1 MTRRRFGVAVCA
13 ALALVSV
20 GALGDETPTS
30 SASGASSATPHD
42 AAAAEKAALRVHAAP
57 IFGPDTSS
65 GSGWGEV
72 VTSIENVSG
81 VVRKG
86 TIDLKCAM
94 PWSSGQS
101 VTTHAPFSV
110 APGRTVIVKLP
121 THGFAYQSPTFSVQV
136 FGESGALVA
145 DITLPSAAP
154 DTALLVDVDEPSRL
168 AVSMRNWPLTLDW
181 IPVGSSGY
189 AYGGRGSGATSTLTV
204 GAPSFD
210 PSTGD
215 PILPDRP
222 AGYSSATVVLIHS
235 DVLARLD
242 AATTQS
248 LADWVVSGG
257 TLAVVVARA
266 DDLRNAPLANMIGG
280 AASMTPPAPVL
291 STLPAIPRPAAPGSL
306 TPTPTFDDDSPS
318 PLKFD
323 EPPEGTN
330 SPFFQLKMTASKDLA
345 SPYAFARSVGAGKGP
360 PPAIAGSL
368 SGFSGGNLT
377 PSIFG
382 ASAAYGSGE
391 VHLLAFDPTTAPQVD
406 DLWVQSRVVDLVT
419 HAWNRRSLS
428 AIELGGGQS
437 NVGDFE
443 AVRRAL
449 DPNENFRPAL
459 AIAALLLVLY
469 SLVSGPIIFMQATK
483 RGKPLAPLKWAP
495 IASASM
501 FAILVLVGLA
511 GKGWRGRARHLAF
524 VEAGAGVSRGA
535 MRRFRGF
542 FTSDTRTLAVAA
554 TNSESVLS
562 VVTSDSEDQSELAVD
577 RGGMTIENVVS
588 LPWQTIVA
596 REDGLVEIGGGVSI
610 LTKPDNT
617 IDVANH
623 TGRELDDVL
632 IFVPS
637 EGVRLV
643 PSIANGARVSSSTGQ
658 LLEAASLRRSSPV
671 STAMVHPLD
680 IASVVLGVVDKKERD
695 RMTDAWSPIES
706 AIGSSVDWLPDN
718 VPVVLAEVKDG
729 EGVRHDGGLN
739 LESDRM
745 LLRVVGRGGA
755 P

>member
-1 MTRRRFGVAVCA
+1 MTKRRFGVAVVA
-13 ALALVSV
+13 ALAFVST
-20 GALGDETPTS
+20 GAFADDPPAG
-30 SASGASSATPHD
+30 SASAEASATPHD

-57 IFGPDTSS
+57 IFGPDTTS

-101 VTTHAPFSV
+101 VTTHAPFNV

-121 THGFAYQSPTFSVQV
+121 THGFAYQSPTFTVQV
-136 FGESGALVA
+136 FGDSGALVA
-145 DITLPSAAP
+145 DITLPSAAAENP
-154 DTALLVDVDEPSRL
+154 LLVDVDEPSRL
-168 AVSMRNWPLTLDW
+168 AVAMRNWPLTLDW

-210 PSTGD
+210 PSSGD
-215 PILPDRP
+215 PILPDHP

-242 AATTQS
+242 AASTQS

-266 DDLRNAPLANMIGG
+266 DDLRNAPLASMIGG
-280 AASMTPPAPVL
+280 PAAMSPPAPVL

-306 TPTPTFDDDSPS
+306 TPPPTFDDDSPAPMKFEAPSQSGESPFS
-318 PLKFD
+318 PLKATVTTG
-323 EPPEGTN
+323 PT
-330 SPFFQLKMTASKDLA
+330 
-345 SPYAFARSVGAGKGP
+345 PYAFARSVGAGKGP
-360 PPAIAGSL
+360 PPVIAASL

-406 DLWVQSRVVDLVT
+406 DLWVQSRIVDLVT
-419 HAWNRRSLS
+419 HAWNRRSLN
-428 AIELGGGQS
+428 AIEIGGGQA

-554 TNSESVLS
+554 TNAESVLS

-610 LTKPDNT
+610 LTKPDNS

-637 EGVRLV
+637 EGVRYV
-643 PSIANGARVSSSTGQ
+643 ASIANGARVSSSTGQ
-658 LLEAASLRRSSPV
+658 LLEAASVRRSSPV
-671 STAMVHPLD
+671 SAALVHPLD
-680 IASVVLGVVDKKERD
+680 TASLVLGLVDRKTCD
-695 RMTDAWSPIES
+695 RMIDGWSPIES
-706 AIGSSVDWLPDN
+706 AVGTSVDWLPDD
-718 VPVVLAEVKDG
+718 VPVVLAEVKGG
-729 EGVRHDGGLN
+729 EGLHRDGGLT

-745 LLRVVGRGGA
+745 LLRIVGRGGA

>member
-1 MTRRRFGVAVCA
+1 MSMRPLGVALCA
-13 ALALVSV
+13 ALSLVST
-20 GALGDETPTS
+20 GAFADETAAG
-30 SASGASSATPHD
+30 SASAGASASPNTTS
-42 AAAAEKAALRVHAAP
+42 AAEKAAFRVHAAP
-57 IFGPDTSS
+57 IFGTDASS
-65 GSGWGEV
+65 GTGWSEV

-86 TIDLKCAM
+86 TIDVKCAM
-94 PWSSGQS
+94 PWGSGQS
-101 VTTHAPFSV
+101 VTTHAPFNV

-121 THGFAYQSPTFSVQV
+121 THGFAYQSPTLTVEV
-136 FGESGALVA
+136 FADSGTLVA
-145 DITLPSAAP
+145 DVTLPSTPADNP
-154 DTALLVDVDEPSRL
+154 LLVDVDEPSRL
-168 AVSMRNWPLTLDW
+168 AVAMRNWPLTLEW
-181 IPVGSSGY
+181 IPAGSSGY
-189 AYGGRGSGATSTLTV
+189 SYGARGPGATSTLTV

-210 PSTGD
+210 PATGD
-215 PILPDRP
+215 PILPDHP
-222 AGYSSATVVLIHS
+222 AGYSAATVVLIHS

-242 AATTQS
+242 AASTQS
-248 LADWVVSGG
+248 LTDWVVSGG

-280 AASMTPPAPVL
+280 PAAMSPPAPVL
-291 STLPAIPRPAAPGSL
+291 STLPALPRPSAPGSL
-306 TPTPTFDDDSPS
+306 TPPPTFDDDSPS
-318 PLKFD
+318 PLKFETRPND
-323 EPPEGTN
+323 QN
-330 SPFFQLKMTASKDLA
+330 NPFLPIKAGASDVA
-345 SPYAFARSVGAGKGP
+345 SPYAFARAVGGGKGP
-360 PPAIAGSL
+360 PPAIAASL

-406 DLWVQSRVVDLVT
+406 DLWIQSRVVDLVT
-419 HAWNRRSLS
+419 HAWNRRALD
-428 AIELGGGQS
+428 AIEIGGGQS

-469 SLVSGPIIFMQATK
+469 SIVSGPVIFMQATK

-495 IASASM
+495 VASAGM
-501 FAILVLVGLA
+501 FAVLVLVGLA
-511 GKGWRGRARHLAF
+511 GKGWKGRARHLAF

-554 TNSESVLS
+554 TNGESVLS

-577 RGGMTIENVVS
+577 RGGMSIENVVS

-596 REDGLVEIGGGVSI
+596 REDGLAEIGGGVSI
-610 LTKPDNT
+610 LTKPDKT

-623 TGRELDDVL
+623 TGRELDDVM
-632 IFVPS
+632 IFVPTD
-637 EGVRLV
+637 GVYFV
-643 PSIANGARVSSSTGQ
+643 TSIANGARASSGTGL
-658 LLEAASLRRSSPV
+658 LLERAALRRSSPV
-671 STAMVHPLD
+671 SSALVHPLD
-680 IASVVLGVVDKKERD
+680 IANLVTGITDKKTRD
-695 RMTDAWSPIES
+695 RMTDGWSPIES
-706 AIGSSVDWLPDN
+706 AVGIAVDWLPDN

-729 EGVRHDGGLN
+729 EGIHHDGGLS

-745 LLRVVGRGGA
+745 LIRVVGRGGA